1 MMDAKRDPGE
11 SRRAGGF
18 GLIARRNR
26 TLIFAVSIVLALI
39 IGYFDYFTGVEL
51 SLSFFYLIPVC
62 LIAASSGMPAIAL
75 CSALCAGIG
84 ILGAI
89 LAGLRYSNPLIFAWN
104 GAMRL
109 GTFLLVGYLINR
121 LVLILEEEQQLS
133 RTDALTGVANRR
145 LFYETLQS
153 EIVRSRRNGRPFT
166 LVYIDIDNFKR
177 INDSIGH
184 TKGDDALVFVASTLK
199 GQVRETDIVGRIGG
213 DEFVVL
219 LVECGEEDAR
229 RVIDK
234 IRQKIDDTALG
245 KIGSGLTLSIG
256 ALTATA
262 TEQTHE
268 DLVRKADDLMYQ
280 VKKAGKD
287 SARFAKA

>member
-1 MMDAKRDPGE
+1 MSDEKRDMDEGK
-11 SRRAGGF
+11 RVGLF
-18 GLIARRNR
+18 GLLADQNR
-26 TLIFAVSIVLALI
+26 KAIFAFSIVLVLI
-39 IGYFDYFTGVEL
+39 IGYVDYITGVEL

-62 LIAASSGMPAIAL
+62 LIAASSGMPAVAL
-75 CSALCAGIG
+75 CGALCAGVG

-104 GAMRL
+104 GAMRF

-121 LVLILEEEQQLS
+121 LVLVLEEERQFS

-153 EIVRSRRNGRPFT
+153 EIIRSRRSAKPFT
-166 LVYIDIDNFKR
+166 LVYIDIDDFKR
-177 INDSIGH
+177 INDSVGH
-184 TKGDDALVFVASTLK
+184 ARGDEALVFVASTLK
-199 GQVRETDIVGRIGG
+199 GQVRETDVVGRIGG

-234 IRQKIDDTALG
+234 IRKKIGADALG
-245 KIGSGLTLSIG
+245 KIGSGLTLSMG

-262 TEQTHE
+262 TELTHE
-268 DLVRKADDLMYQ
+268 DLVRKADELMYQ
-280 VKKAGKD
+280 VKRAGKD
-287 SARFAKA
+287 NARFAEA